1 MDISC
6 YLIGVTSE
14 VLPSDRPAVL
24 GCISEMVALLAVT
37 FRLAAAS
44 PNFVY
49 PACPGSLGFTDNT
62 WLSSSLSI
70 RYLKE
75 RYILVPYNDLSLTTT
90 SAITSLLIILLASD
104 ALP

>member
-1 MDISC
+1 
-6 YLIGVTSE
+6 
-14 VLPSDRPAVL
+14 
-24 GCISEMVALLAVT
+24 MVALLAVT

-62 WLSSSLSI
+62 WLSSSLSLGKV

-90 SAITSLLIILLASD
+90 SAVTSLLIILLASD